1 MATGITER
9 NKQKVELINQ
19 GFSLRYIDE
28 WQPKTILYRHK
39 EAYNYEGDMTE
50 AVGTFVPNVPGNPD
64 YVLRK
69 AKIGLF
75 PWKPSS
81 ECECQWCIE
90 RTIEESSDHCDLC
103 DFVPKGESPKAINSS
118 LRMHVFHRHK
128 DSLSKV

>member
-1 MATGITER
+1 MVGITDR
-9 NKQKVELINQ
+9 NRMKNELASI
-19 GFSLRYIDE
+19 GYTLSYIDD
-28 WQPKTILYRHK
+28 WQPKTTLYRHK
-39 EAYNYEGDMTE
+39 PSYHVNGGIAADT
-50 AVGTFVPNVPGNPD
+50 GTFIKGVPGNPD

-81 ECECQWCIE
+81 ECDCKWCVE
-90 RTIEESSDHCDLC
+90 RTIEGSSDHCDLC

-118 LRMHVFHRHK
+118 LRMHVFHKHK